1 MNLDQVRLQTLLN
14 NLPIISN
21 YDSAKIVLDILRSE
35 YDYYKLD
42 LAIMNDDEQTVRGVL
57 SRIDPRDDNYYA
69 YQSAIDKGNQ
79 KYVNIIANDIARRN
93 WYERQVYKSGFRPLV
108 GKHEPS
114 REIQSYTRRL

>member
-57 SRIDPRDDNYYA
+57 SH
-69 YQSAIDKGNQ
+69 S
-79 KYVNIIANDIARRN
+79 
-93 WYERQVYKSGFRPLV
+93 
-108 GKHEPS
+108 
-114 REIQSYTRRL
+114 